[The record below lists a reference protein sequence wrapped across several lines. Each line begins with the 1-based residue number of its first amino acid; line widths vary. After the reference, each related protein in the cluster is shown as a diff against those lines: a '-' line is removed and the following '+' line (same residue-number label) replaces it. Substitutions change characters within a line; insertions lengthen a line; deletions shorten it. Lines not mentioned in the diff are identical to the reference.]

1 VRRRPVFGEGNR
13 SLPRI
18 NVVDGHAVPD
28 SEDRM
33 AGNESDESLMGLVAH
48 GDQRA
53 FRILMGR
60 HMGLAIRAAQR
71 IVGNA
76 AEADDIGQD
85 AFLRVWSRA
94 ASFDP
99 NVARFTTWLYRV
111 VVNLAL
117 DRVRMPSPAPIDEAV
132 EVRSNDPE
140 PVTLMIEDEERRTI
154 AAGMATLPERQ
165 RVAIVLFHM
174 EGLSGRDAA
183 QSMNVTEKAFES
195 LLVRARSALKL
206 YVESQDKSRRRCA

>member
-1 VRRRPVFGEGNR
+1 MRRI
-13 SLPRI
+13 LA
-18 NVVDGHAVPD
+18 VDVHGVSD
-28 SEDRM
+28 SEERM
-33 AGNESDESLMGLVAH
+33 AGSESDESLMGLVAQ

-60 HMGLAIRAAQR
+60 HMTLAIRVAQR
-71 IVGNA
+71 VVGNA

-99 NVARFTTWLYRV
+99 HVARFTTWLYRV

-117 DRVRMPSPAPIDEAV
+117 DRVRKPSHAPIDEAT
-132 EVRSNDPE
+132 EIRSDDPE
-140 PVTLMIEDEERRTI
+140 PVKLMIEDEERGMI
-154 AAGMATLPERQ
+154 AAAMATLPERQ
-165 RVAIVLFHM
+165 RTAVVLFHV

-183 QSMNVTEKAFES
+183 QAMNVSEKAFES
-195 LLVRARSALKL
+195 LLVRARSALRQ
-206 YVESQDKSRRRCA
+206 YVEAQDKNRRRCA